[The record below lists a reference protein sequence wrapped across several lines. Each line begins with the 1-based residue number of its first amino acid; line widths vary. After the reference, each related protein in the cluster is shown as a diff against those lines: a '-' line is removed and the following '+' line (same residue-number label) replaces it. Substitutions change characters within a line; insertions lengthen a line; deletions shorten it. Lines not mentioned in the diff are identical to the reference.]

1 MNASGQRFKMNRD
14 VYGRVNYPWVIKFE
28 IKNGDSNVDVFS
40 GARAAQQFNCI
51 NDERLSQGGPA

>member
-1 MNASGQRFKMNRD
+1 MDRD
-14 VYGRVNYPWVIKFE
+14 INGRVNHPCIIKFE

-51 NDERLSQGGPA
+51 NDKWLSQGGPT